1 MFRVFKIV
9 LTCLVFFFVFL
20 GFIFWELFWGYNFF
34 LKDVGQILLRKDH
47 SVELRLENNKI
58 ARTKPPKFYHTL
70 EQLPQYTI
78 DFLIFQ
84 EDQNFFEHSGYSLR
98 NIFIVLYDHIFKGDR
113 LRGASTL
120 TQQLVR
126 SLFIDREPS
135 FRRKLIELRL
145 ARAMEQHLNKKQ
157 ILELYFNYV
166 YWGKGGNGI
175 GAASRIYFKKQPQ
188 FLSIRQSIFLV
199 SLLPY
204 PASCYNL
211 KQCRNEGVLRRMN
224 RLERWYLK
232 DK

>member
-84 EDQNFFEHSGYSLR
+84 EDQNFFEHSGYSR
-98 NIFIVLYDHIFKGDR
+98 
-113 LRGASTL
+113 
-120 TQQLVR
+120 TQ
-126 SLFIDREPS
+126 P
-135 FRRKLIELRL
+135 
-145 ARAMEQHLNKKQ
+145 
-157 ILELYFNYV
+157 Y
-166 YWGKGGNGI
+166 
-175 GAASRIYFKKQPQ
+175 
-188 FLSIRQSIFLV
+188 LSCCTII
-199 SLLPY
+199 
-204 PASCYNL
+204 
-211 KQCRNEGVLRRMN
+211 
-224 RLERWYLK
+224 YLK
-232 DK
+232 ATEVIEELPH